1 MTAETLRRHLKSFVL
16 PTVVVIVVPF
26 FQIVVF
32 SPLGLRFNRPFP
44 FAQILLGMILFI
56 CGLIL
61 FFLAVRLFSGIG
73 KGTLAPWDPTR
84 KLVTQGIYGH
94 LRNPM
99 ITGVLFMLLGEALF
113 FGLRSLFIW
122 ALIFFI
128 VNTVYFKLFEEPGL
142 AKRFGREY
150 MTYQANVPM
159 WIPRIKPWIPD
170 DTKPQCKLE

>member
-84 KLVTQGIYGH
+84 RLVTQGIYGH

-99 ITGVLFMLLGEALF
+99 ITGVFAILLGEAALLGSRPVLVW
-113 FGLRSLFIW
+113 FGVFV
-122 ALIFFI
+122 LINLI
-128 VNTVYFKLFEEPGL
+128 YMPLFEEPGL
-142 AKRFGREY
+142 AKRFGEDYRLYE
-150 MTYQANVPM
+150 ANVPR
-159 WIPRIKPWIPD
+159 WLPRLTPWKAIKNPERR
-170 DTKPQCKLE
+170 L